1 MKKIYLFLTML
12 CMALGVYA
20 QPAFEIKEGHWWCS
34 HADPANVTII
44 NVQEGHLA
52 EALAELRDSNLPHIQ
67 NCRNHKILRISTGN
81 SNSPTVTLNAADI
94 AALNSLDNFGFEP
107 STCKMCSISLTAS
120 RLPSPSAT
128 DRWRTWYFPTTGRK
142 KKWRSSDHNWLKYRL
157 CHQLGKERIGWA
169 YYDRSCWER
178 QHTYWSSQSSVYWR
192 NPQFENRST
201 RSIHSHYGE
210 FASSLSIRS
219 PSCPWPL

>member
-94 AALNSLDNFGFEP
+94 AALNSLDNFGFE
-107 STCKMCSISLTAS
+107 TIDLQDVQYLVDGKQTAFTFS
-120 RLPSPSAT
+120 
-128 DRWRTWYFPTTGRK
+128 
-142 KKWRSSDHNWLKYRL
+142 
-157 CHQLGKERIGWA
+157 
-169 YYDRSCWER
+169 
-178 QHTYWSSQSSVYWR
+178 
-192 NPQFENRST
+192 NRSVKNLILPDNWT
-201 RSIHSHYGE
+201 KEDVKVIGSTIGSNIG
-210 FASSLSIRS
+210 
-219 PSCPWPL
+219 